1 MTLLC
6 VPIMVDEPE
15 SALADAR
22 EARHRGADLVEFR
35 VDAYFS
41 GARDEQ
47 GQRETDAIVA
57 MVSASPLPCIVTC
70 RPVLEGGQYD
80 GPDDL
85 RISLFERL
93 GTMSATAGEHPPR
106 YLDVELLTYAR
117 SENLK
122 QKINLAVDHPAQVR
136 DLSTSLILSTH
147 DFHTRPP
154 DLIRRIEQMFTE
166 PACKVAKVAYR
177 ARSLRDNLELL
188 DILQLAR
195 EHGKPMIALGMGPFG
210 LMSRVLAPKFYGF
223 LTFASLRRESATAPG
238 QPIVSELLDLYRFRA
253 ITGATK
259 VFGVIGDRVEHSLS
273 PAVHNA
279 GFEHAGFDG
288 VYLPMPVAAGYESFK
303 ATVLAMID
311 HPYLDLAG
319 LSVTIPHKENLVRL
333 AREQLAEG
341 DARWSE
347 DALSQRCGAANTL
360 VVRRDARGAIASLAV
375 HNTDGPAAIAG
386 LRAAAAGAP
395 LTRICVLGAGGTARA
410 VATAAI
416 LDGYRV
422 TIANRT
428 LDRARALADEL
439 HTSLALKEPP
449 EAVALERFADA
460 TPDAIVNCTS
470 VGMAGGPDPGASP
483 VDLAALGPRAAA
495 VTVGDCVYR
504 PLQTPLLRQ
513 ADQLGARRADGLTMF
528 VAQAAA
534 QFALWTGLPAPLAL
548 FETVAR
554 ETLSSSQPG
563 AA

>member
-47 GQRETDAIVA
+47 GQRETDAVVA

-238 QPIVSELLDLYRFRA
+238 QPIVSELLDLYRFRS

-288 VYLPMPVAAGYESFK
+288 VYLPMPIAPGFESFK
-303 ATVLAMID
+303 ATLLSMLD

-319 LSVTIPHKENLVRL
+319 VSVTIPHKENLVRL
-333 AREQLAEG
+333 ARESAAEG
-341 DARWSE
+341 DTRWSL
-347 DALSQRCGAANTL
+347 DALSDRCGAANTL
-360 VVRRDARGAIASLAV
+360 VIHRAATGAIDRLAV
-375 HNTDGPAAIAG
+375 HNTDGPAAIAA
-386 LRAAAAGAP
+386 LRDARPEGHAMRS
-395 LTRICVLGAGGTARA
+395 LCVLGAGGTARA
-410 VATAAI
+410 VAAAAA

-422 TIANRT
+422 IIANRT
-428 LDRARALADEL
+428 ADKARALADEL
-439 HTSLALKEPP
+439 QQALSLPEPP
-449 EAVALERFADA
+449 TPVALDDFALHE
-460 TPDAIVNCTS
+460 PDAVINCTS
-470 VGMAGGPDPGASP
+470 VGMAGGDAAGRAP
-483 VDLAALGPRAAA
+483 VDLARLADRAPR
-495 VTVGDCVYR
+495 VVVGDCVYR
-504 PLQTPLLRQ
+504 PLETPLLAQARALGCPRTDGLSMFVRQ
-513 ADQLGARRADGLTMF
+513 AAE
-528 VAQAAA
+528 
-534 QFALWTGLPAPLAL
+534 QFTLWTDRPAPAAL
-548 FETVAR
+548 FQRIAR
-554 ETLSSSQPG
+554 ESTQP
-563 AA
+563 